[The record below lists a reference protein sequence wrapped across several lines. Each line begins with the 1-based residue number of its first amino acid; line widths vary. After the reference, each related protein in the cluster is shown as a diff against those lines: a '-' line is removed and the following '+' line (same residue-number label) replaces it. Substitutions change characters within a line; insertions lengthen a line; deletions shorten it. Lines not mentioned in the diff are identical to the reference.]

1 MKIVLV
7 NIFFYPDSFGGATV
21 VVEENAKLLSKAG
34 HEVIVISLTSRPEYV
49 QNQIIK
55 TSSNGVVNLQINSG
69 PNSEEEKYLGSLDK
83 SLLIAELIEDISP
96 DILHVHCIQEI
107 GINFLENIVS
117 NGNLYKTKK
126 ILSIHDYWWLYKDQF
141 LLSDDGQFTKSKIIS
156 ESENLVMNKK
166 AKKRSKSLSKALN
179 LFDLITTPSEYS
191 SELYKMNY
199 SNLDFVTLPNGI
211 NLSSDDC
218 TKTNSSKIIY
228 GFLGGP
234 GQVKGFENILR
245 AVNQI
250 SLKRTEIR
258 LVRAHESWYEDMDLP
273 DEFKIV
279 DRFTQKD
286 IDKFYKKIDIL
297 LFPSQWGETFGLA
310 IREALNRNKWVITT
324 REGAQMEPII
334 ENKNGNL
341 IGLGDN
347 STEDLKNLFLKYDN
361 ETPLPKGNYNYS
373 YQDQVN
379 ELIKIYEN

>member
-83 SLLIAELIEDISP
+83 SLLIAELIEDISS

>member
-7 NIFFYPDSFGGATV
+7 NIFFYPDSFGGATT

-34 HEVIVISLTSRPEYV
+34 NEVIVVSLTSRPEYV
-49 QNQIIK
+49 QNQVIK
-55 TSSNGVVNLQINSG
+55 SSSNGVISLQINAG
-69 PNSEEEKYLGSLDK
+69 PVSEEEKYLGNLDR

-107 GINFLENIVS
+107 GINFLENIVA

-126 ILSIHDYWWLYKDQF
+126 ILSIHDYWWLYKNQF
-141 LLSDDGQFTKSKIIS
+141 LLSDDGKFTKSKIIS
-156 ESENLVMNKK
+156 ESENLVFNKK
-166 AKKRSKSLSKALN
+166 AKKRLKSLTKALN

-199 SNLDFVTLPNGI
+199 LNLDFVTLSNGI
-211 NLSSDDC
+211 NLSSNDC
-218 TKTNSSKIIY
+218 TKKSSSKITY

-234 GQVKGFENILR
+234 GQVKGFENILQ
-245 AVNQI
+245 AVNEI
-250 SLKRTEIR
+250 SLERTEIR
-258 LVRAHESWYEDMDLP
+258 LVRAHETWYKNMDLP

-279 DRFTQKD
+279 ERFDQEE

-324 REGAQMEPII
+324 REGAQMEPIVD
-334 ENKNGNL
+334 NKNGNL

-347 STEDLKNLFLKYDN
+347 STKDLKNLFLKYDN
-361 ETPLPKGNYNYS
+361 EIPLPKGNYNYS

>member
-49 QNQIIK
+49 QNHIIK

>member
-7 NIFFYPDSFGGATV
+7 NIFFSPDSFGGATT

-34 HEVIVISLTSRPEYV
+34 NEVIVISLTSRPEFAH
-49 QNQIIK
+49 NQIIK
-55 TSSNGVVNLQINSG
+55 SSSNGVINLQVNAG
-69 PNSEEEKYLGSLDK
+69 PISEEEKYLGNLVR
-83 SLLIAELIEDISP
+83 SLLITELIEDIVP

-107 GINFLENIVS
+107 GISFLENIVK

-126 ILSIHDYWWLYKDQF
+126 VLSIHDYWWLYKDQF

-156 ESENLVMNKK
+156 ESENLVFNKK
-166 AKKRSKSLSKALN
+166 AEKRFKSLSKALN
-179 LFDLITTPSEYS
+179 LFDLITTPSDYS
-191 SELYKMNY
+191 SELYEMNF
-199 SNLDFVTLPNGI
+199 SNLDFVTLSNGI
-211 NLSSDDC
+211 NTSSYDC
-218 TKTNSSKIIY
+218 TKNNSSKITY

-234 GQVKGFENILR
+234 GQVKGFENILQ
-245 AVNQI
+245 AVNET
-250 SLKRTEIR
+250 SLERTEIR
-258 LVRAHESWYEDMDLP
+258 LVRAHESWYENMNLP

-279 DRFTQKD
+279 KRFAQED

-347 STEDLKNLFLKYDN
+347 STEDLKNLFLKYDS